1 MCADAGFVPRV
12 RHEVEE
18 TSTLVTRLCGTRC
31 RDRPR
36 TDRRP
41 RHCRSLLSAVG
52 PGRARGGLGRRRARK
67 ERTRRCSRTSLQ
79 SCGRSRGRRVSPT
92 RCRPIAHDETYF
104 APRARAVKPGRHRMT
119 ESGETESL
127 FTLDGRVAVVT
138 GGASGIG
145 AGMAILV
152 KGKDRYFEP
161 ASCAPARRGAWWPVR
176 HPDRTRVPRRWW
188 RSCVRRSCSA
198 LCSSARRFS
207 VGAVPCGEKTGR
219 RGRTRRDW
227 PARIPRR

>member
-18 TSTLVTRLCGTRC
+18 TSTLVTRLRGTRC

-52 PGRARGGLGRRRARK
+52 PGRARGGLGRRARGKSELAAARERPCSPAAGRAGGESAQPDADR
-67 ERTRRCSRTSLQ
+67 SL
-79 SCGRSRGRRVSPT
+79 
-92 RCRPIAHDETYF
+92 DETYL

-188 RSCVRRSCSA
+188 RSCVRRRCSA